1 MVRTM
6 KQSQW
11 IFSAVRAAPVL
22 SILLGLFIF
31 GGGTGCASTQGGAA
45 INKLY
50 EAHSAYDS
58 GDFPRAARLA
68 GEFVAASPKG
78 SDASRAYYVRALT
91 HARDG
96 RRSAAY
102 DDLNRALEASDDP
115 DVRWRALAQ
124 RGVMRFED
132 ERWAEASAD
141 LEAAIDRMP
150 RSGRTDWFLYRLGQ
164 ALERTG
170 RWADARAKF
179 QRVVN
184 EFPTGPVTPNAR
196 RRLALNLDHFSI
208 QCGVFQKKENAT
220 RVAADLGRQRFAS
233 GVYREARPEGD
244 HWVVRVGRY
253 ETYAEAQAAHARV
266 KSHVADAVI
275 WP

>member
-1 MVRTM
+1 
-6 KQSQW
+6 
-11 IFSAVRAAPVL
+11 
-22 SILLGLFIF
+22 
-31 GGGTGCASTQGGAA
+31 
-45 INKLY
+45 
-50 EAHSAYDS
+50 
-58 GDFPRAARLA
+58 
-68 GEFVAASPKG
+68 
-78 SDASRAYYVRALT
+78 
-91 HARDG
+91 
-96 RRSAAY
+96 
-102 DDLNRALEASDDP
+102 
-115 DVRWRALAQ
+115 
-124 RGVMRFED
+124 
-132 ERWAEASAD
+132 
-141 LEAAIDRMP
+141 MP

-233 GVYREARPEGD
+233 GVYRDARPEGD

-253 ETYAEAQAAHARV
+253 STYAEAQDALARI